1 MSFVHRLSEAVRRG
15 ENLPLALRAL
25 LTTATPITRAGMWL
39 RHRRPKVRV
48 DARVISFGNITAGG
62 TGKTPAVIERAALEM
77 AAGNKVAIVT
87 RGYGSYPADG
97 PVAVTGDGKRDPRLA
112 RRLGD
117 EPALMAMRLPG
128 AVIVKS
134 PDRVAGAQLA
144 ITKHGCDTIILD
156 DAFQYVQLERDED
169 IVVIDSTNPFGNG
182 HLIPRGILREPLEA
196 LGRATRF
203 VLTHCDKGADPEGLA
218 VTLSEYN
225 PGAPVRMTRHAP
237 KHLWRVRDGKVIDA
251 ASLEGRKLVA
261 ACAIG
266 NPEAFVRL
274 VREFTGVSTIDAEA
288 FQDHRLLPITVL
300 AAGAEA
306 VIVTD
311 KDAVKMDDSVPD
323 NVYALSIALE
333 DWPATATET

>member
-1 MSFVHRLSEAVRRG
+1 MSLVHRLSEAVRRG
-15 ENLPLALRAL
+15 EDLPLALRAL
-25 LTTATPITRAGMWL
+25 LTSATPITRAGMWL

-77 AAGNKVAIVT
+77 AAGSKVAVVT
-87 RGYGSYPADG
+87 RGYGSEPAEG
-97 PVAVTGDGKRDPRLA
+97 PVAVIGDGKRDPRLA
-112 RRLGD
+112 QRLGD

-134 PDRVAGAQLA
+134 PDRVAGAQFA
-144 ITKHGCDTIILD
+144 ISKHGCDTIILD
-156 DAFQYVQLERDED
+156 DAFQYVQLERDEN
-169 IVVIDSTNPFGNG
+169 IVVIDSTNPLGNG

-203 VLTHCDKGADPEGLA
+203 VLTHCDAGSDLERLVVK
-218 VTLSEYN
+218 LSEYN

-237 KHLWRVRDGKVIDA
+237 KHLWRVKDGEVVYA
-251 ASLEGRKLVA
+251 ALFEGTKLVP

-266 NPEAFVRL
+266 NPEAFVRI
-274 VREFTGVSTIDAEA
+274 VREFTGVSAIEVKA
-288 FQDHRLLPITVL
+288 FQDHQILPIAAL
-300 AAGAEA
+300 AANTEA

-311 KDAVKMDDSVPD
+311 KDAVKMDENAPD

-333 DWPATATET
+333 DWPAPAITT